1 MHRLLSRHLSNS
13 FATAEEEGMGNLNR
27 SRNWFFALIFITFL
41 TGSGN
46 NLKLKETLVFKNLA
60 KDVREA
66 EKFRSTRQTIMCSA
80 TIPQRCV
87 CVCVGRSVCVVV
99 SDLCHLCTFEMTEEY
114 LLTDLDVRCYVGNT
128 SLPHVGRMA
137 GRRGCQ
143 SSYTYPHTNCSL
155 LHK

>member
-1 MHRLLSRHLSNS
+1 M
-13 FATAEEEGMGNLNR
+13 
-27 SRNWFFALIFITFL
+27 
-41 TGSGN
+41 
-46 NLKLKETLVFKNLA
+46 FKNLA

-80 TIPQRCV
+80 TIPQRFVCVFV
-87 CVCVGRSVCVVV
+87 CVCACVYVCLCVECCVCMYV
-99 SDLCHLCTFEMTEEY
+99 CLFLSDLCHLCTFEMIVEY

-143 SSYTYPHTNCSL
+143 S
-155 LHK
+155 

>member
-1 MHRLLSRHLSNS
+1 
-13 FATAEEEGMGNLNR
+13 MGNLNR
-27 SRNWFFALIFITFL
+27 SRNWFFVLIFITFL

-46 NLKLKETLVFKNLA
+46 NLKLKESLVFKNLA

-80 TIPQRCV
+80 TIPQRCACVCVSLCVVYV
-87 CVCVGRSVCVVV
+87 CVCMYVLV
-99 SDLCHLCTFEMTEEY
+99 SDLCHLCTFEMIEEY

-143 SSYTYPHTNCSL
+143 SSYTYPHTSCSL
-155 LHK
+155 HK